1 MKITDVEISKNNL
14 TDKKM
19 LGVATIVF
27 DYDFKVKNIE
37 VMDGSKGIYFRCPRN
52 IFGKYLFYP
61 VTEEMRLYMLREIEK
76 KLAENS

>member
-1 MKITDVEISKNNL
+1 MKITNLEISKNNL

-52 IFGKYLFYP
+52 KFRKGFL
-61 VTEEMRLYMLREIEK
+61 LS
-76 KLAENS
+76 A